1 MNNTTLIIPVF
12 EITKAN
18 KEYFIGCLESI
29 KNQND
34 KNFKV
39 AVVAPKFNKELESLL
54 KDFDYQKIVNDSG
67 KTDFASQVNFAVSK
81 IETEY
86 FSVVQFDDVIFPNH
100 VQNINKYISAYSN
113 IDCFV
118 PLVYEVDFEDK
129 PIGFSNETVWSAGTM
144 EKFGYFD
151 LAKTKEKAFYNFNV
165 NCFTIKKSTFEA
177 VGKLKSSILKFGD
190 FEFLLRLLNFGKM
203 VYVIPKMTYK
213 HFNGI
218 SGSIHDMQKDM
229 DEMEKK
235 FWYNM
240 SRKEYFFD
248 YDREISYP

>member
-1 MNNTTLIIPVF
+1 MNNTTLIVPVLA
-12 EITKAN
+12 ITESN
-18 KEYFIGCLESI
+18 KKYFVDCIDSI

-34 KNFKV
+34 KNFKLV
-39 AVVAPKFNKELESLL
+39 VVAPKFNKEIESVL
-54 KDFDYQKIVNDSG
+54 KGVEYLKIVNDSG
-67 KTDFASQVNFAVSK
+67 KTDYQSQVNFAVTK
-81 IETEY
+81 IDTEY
-86 FSVVQFDDVIFPNH
+86 FSVVQFDDVIFANH
-100 VQNINKYISAYSN
+100 VQNINKHIEAYPEV
-113 IDCFV
+113 DCFI
-118 PLVYEVDFEDK
+118 PLVYEVDSDDQ
-129 PIGFSNETVWSAGTM
+129 PIGFSNESVWATGNM

-165 NCFTIKKSTFEA
+165 NCFTIKKSAFETI
-177 VGKLKSSILKFGD
+177 GKLKTSIIKFGD
-190 FEFLLRLLNFGKM
+190 FEFLLRLLNFGKK

-248 YDREISYP
+248 YDREITYP